1 MSSSTV
7 VTQSSGSSIKL
18 DASSAIE
25 DDNMAKSDKPDDDA
39 QPNLLQ
45 QVYDWLEHEKSRR
58 KVSKARRA
66 EATASQASEDEDRPV
81 EGTSSSGS
89 SFSLDKL
96 EKILLQYGGPQNQK
110 AHSPLFQPTKRLNR
124 RRPKGLRRGSAS
136 ESDYTDVEAP
146 VPGVESFLDNSKTLA
161 YPSSSAADDD
171 IAAADSNPKR
181 AKDREAWLIFKTD
194 ILRLTHTLQ
203 LRGWRK
209 LSMDAAQDMEVIR
222 LSGALTNAVYVVKP
236 PKTTPASKTE
246 NGHAPLKST
255 KPPPK
260 LLLRVYGPQVDHL
273 IDREKELQI
282 LRRLGRR
289 NIGPRVLGTFK
300 NGRFEEFFEAR
311 TLTPKDLRIPETAK
325 QIAKRMRELHDG
337 MELLE
342 EEREG
347 GPVVFSN
354 WDKWV
359 DRCSQV
365 GAWLDKEVTIPV
377 SDAKA
382 AADPWRRRGY
392 EWIIANYGGM
402 DEIKRQ
408 LVFAHN
414 DTQYGNLLRLEPA
427 SESPLLLPANE
438 HKQLV
443 VIDFEYS
450 SANTAGLEFANHFT
464 EWCYNYHDEEKSWA
478 CNTRLY
484 PTPEEQRRFIK
495 TYVNHRPAL
504 GGGVNSP
511 LATPSLRAGGGSSVT
526 PFTLDDCSSTWQQ
539 AEKAAEEEVDAEVR
553 NLLGQTRM
561 WRAMNSALWIAWGI
575 VQFKYPGMEEEIAA
589 ANGDSVQNQQNG
601 DGGHK
606 VPPVDVDVDEEDGF
620 DYLAY
625 AQDRAMFFWSDI
637 LALGLIDPEELP
649 KPMVEHL
656 RTRMIEY

>member
-1 MSSSTV
+1 MPSHEDRQNADPDSPPITRTSLDSAAARKPLSSSASSPAPAPDAPPIKQYRAPIAKVTARPPSFPNQMSSSTV

-96 EKILLQYGGPQNQK
+96 EKILLQYG
-110 AHSPLFQPTKRLNR
+110 
-124 RRPKGLRRGSAS
+124 
-136 ESDYTDVEAP
+136 DVEAP

-392 EWIIANYGGM
+392 VCGTPWNQFRKTVERYREWIIANYGGM

-414 DTQYGNLLRLEPA
+414 D
-427 SESPLLLPANE
+427 
-438 HKQLV
+438 
-443 VIDFEYS
+443 
-450 SANTAGLEFANHFT
+450 T

-561 WRAMNSALWIAWGI
+561 WL
-575 VQFKYPGMEEEIAA
+575 
-589 ANGDSVQNQQNG
+589 
-601 DGGHK
+601 
-606 VPPVDVDVDEEDGF
+606 PPVDVDVDEEDGF